1 MTHLH
6 PTQSAHR
13 VSAPAWPCAL
23 FALVLGCGGDL
34 CGPFAADQAEHV
46 GDLSFNFK
54 EACKR
59 VCDLRVTGDLR
70 VDDTTLTDLDALSC
84 VTEVEGSVF
93 LLWGDHLTDV
103 SGLDRL
109 ARVGGD
115 LHLVGHG
122 NNEPIKGFDGLTE
135 LGGHLIIAGFDG
147 ESIDA
152 FNGLRHAE
160 GGITLRYLSALTEL
174 GGFRSLESAGS

>member
-1 MTHLH
+1 M
-6 PTQSAHR
+6 S
-13 VSAPAWPCAL
+13 
-23 FALVLGCGGDL
+23 
-34 CGPFAADQAEHV
+34 
-46 GDLSFNFK
+46 
-54 EACKR
+54 
-59 VCDLRVTGDLR
+59 
-70 VDDTTLTDLDALSC
+70 

-122 NNEPIKGFDGLTE
+122 NNQPIKGFDGLTE

-160 GGITLRYLSALTEL
+160 GGDHPALSL
-174 GGFRSLESAGS
+174 GAHGAGRLSFVGVRGGARPSLQPHARPRRGV